1 MVNNIHVKI
10 LYTLNY
16 FLLCNLNVGCNE
28 TLPSSTRKM
37 MMMHDFNMFVCT
49 HSLNV
54 KQISFQPHF
63 TSHIM
68 WSQICDEFTN
78 IVLDKNQHLWDL
90 HTVTQDTLATTY
102 YFIHLY
108 SKTIFCDI
116 LHKQMSTFSF
126 GIELSVCAST
136 HNFGQSGTL
145 YCLNQELQEYALR
158 KYF

>member
-126 GIELSVCAST
+126 GEWT
-136 HNFGQSGTL
+136 K
-145 YCLNQELQEYALR
+145 YLR
-158 KYF
+158 VHT